1 MCTLTTLG
9 SKNCLFDLIGVAK
22 VTWLIF
28 CFFEG
33 REREREKRERER
45 REREREREREAHV

>member
-1 MCTLTTLG
+1 LG